1 MSAYDN
7 IEITVFFFF
16 LRDKAALSIRAYF
29 GISKYDFCL
38 YLATQNEVAKR
49 LPSSDLDFSAFPYSI
64 LKYLVRS
71 KIKKDEQNP
80 ISSKIVENHWRP
92 RTRQTATEFIQI
104 FQDPQLRKSNFCM
117 SLFDIPK
124 YAQMKKVLVCQNM
137 LRSDHMD
144 KYGIGTDC
152 SVDTLNMFLSS
163 SNLPSWP

>member
-1 MSAYDN
+1 M
-7 IEITVFFFF
+7 TG
-16 LRDKAALSIRAYF
+16 K
-29 GISKYDFCL
+29 SKYDVS
-38 YLATQNEVAKR
+38 QI
-49 LPSSDLDFSAFPYSI
+49 LDGD
-64 LKYLVRS
+64 
-71 KIKKDEQNP
+71 KICDAEQ
-80 ISSKIVENHWRP
+80 W
-92 RTRQTATEFIQI
+92 QTATEFIQI